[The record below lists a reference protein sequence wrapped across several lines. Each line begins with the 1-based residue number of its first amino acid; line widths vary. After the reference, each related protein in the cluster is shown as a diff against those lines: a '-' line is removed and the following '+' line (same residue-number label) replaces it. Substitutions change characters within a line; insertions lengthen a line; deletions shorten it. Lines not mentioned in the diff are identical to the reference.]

1 MTTWTSEEADLA
13 ETESMGALLAR
24 IDRYIEVR
32 FAPQDEALEAAVRE
46 SRQAGLPEIQVSP
59 NEAKLLQLLAELV
72 DARSVLEIGTL
83 GGYSAIHFARALP
96 EDGRLVSLEI
106 DERHAEVARENVE
119 RAGLSGKV
127 EIRVGDARELLA
139 GIAEGG
145 EGPFDVVFID
155 ADKSGY
161 PEYLEWSLRIT
172 RPGSLILGDNTVRG
186 GSILDP
192 RDDSARATNEFNERI
207 AGDPR
212 LSAILLPIL
221 RERIDGLTIARVRD
235 RP

>member
-1 MTTWTSEEADLA
+1 
-13 ETESMGALLAR
+13 MGALLAR
-24 IDRYIEVR
+24 IDRYIEER

-46 SRQAGLPEIQVSP
+46 SRRAGLPEIQVST
-59 NEAKLLQLLAELV
+59 NEAKLLQLLAEMV
-72 DARSVLEIGTL
+72 GAGRILEVGTL
-83 GGYSAIHFARALP
+83 GGYSAIHFGRALP
-96 EDGRLVSLEI
+96 EDGTLVSLEI
-106 DERHAEVARENVE
+106 DERHAKVARENVE

-139 GIAEGG
+139 RIAESG
-145 EGPFDVVFID
+145 EGPFDIVFID
-155 ADKSGY
+155 ADKEGY
-161 PEYLEWSLRIT
+161 PEYLEWAMRLT

-221 RERIDGLTIARVRD
+221 RERIDGLTIARVREG
-235 RP
+235 